1 MVGRR
6 LLPLFGGFV
15 VGSLTAMQARANGEL
30 SNYAGNGIEA
40 ALMNFGSGLV
50 IVSALVIF
58 LPSVRLG
65 LWSTIRAIK
74 AGKLKW
80 WHLLGGVVGGL
91 FVAVQSTVV
100 PMIGVAIFTVAVV
113 AGQSANSLVVDRIG
127 LGPAGRKP
135 ITIGRVVSAVLAVL
149 AVTIAAADRFI
160 SGSVAIVAVA
170 MAVIAG
176 LGLAVQQALNGRISI
191 AAGSPLAATFYNFVF
206 GTALLASA
214 FGLAWALTDTDPGT
228 ILGGPWWAYTGGLVG
243 VFLIGVAAWAVP
255 IIGVLAFALV
265 SIAGQLSGALL
276 LDVVAPTATTTIGWN
291 LVAGVLL
298 AFVAVAT
305 TSLGRL
311 RPRVGP

>member
-1 MVGRR
+1 MGGRR
-6 LLPLFGGFV
+6 LLPLFGGFL

-30 SNYAGNGIEA
+30 ANYTGNGIEA
-40 ALMNFGSGLV
+40 AVMNFGSGLV
-50 IVSALVIF
+50 IVSGLVIF

-65 LWSTIRAIK
+65 LGNTIRAIE
-74 AGKLKW
+74 AGRLKW

-127 LGPAGRKP
+127 LGPAGRQP
-135 ITIGRVVSAVLAVL
+135 ITIGRIVAAVLAVL
-149 AVTIAAADRFI
+149 AVTLAAADRFTT
-160 SGSVAIVAVA
+160 GSIALAAVA

-191 AAGSPLAATFYNFVF
+191 AAASPLAATFYNFVF
-206 GTALLASA
+206 GTAILASA

-228 ILGGPWWAYTGGLVG
+228 IWGGPWWAYTGGLVG
-243 VFLIGVAAWAVP
+243 VFLIGVAAWSVP

-276 LDVVAPTATTTIGWN
+276 LDVVAPTASSTIGWN

-298 AFVAVAT
+298 AFAAVAAS
-305 TSLGRL
+305 SLGRL

>member
-1 MVGRR
+1 MGGRR
-6 LLPLFGGFV
+6 LLPLVGGFL

-30 SNYAGNGIEA
+30 ANYTGNGIEA
-40 ALMNFGSGLV
+40 AVMNFGSGLV
-50 IVSALVIF
+50 IVSGLVIF

-65 LWSTIRAIK
+65 LGNTIRAIE
-74 AGKLKW
+74 AGRLKW

-127 LGPAGRKP
+127 LGPAGRQP

-149 AVTIAAADRFI
+149 AVTLAAADRFTT
-160 SGSVAIVAVA
+160 GSIALAAVA

-191 AAGSPLAATFYNFVF
+191 AAASPLAATFYNFVF
-206 GTALLASA
+206 GTAILASA

-228 ILGGPWWAYTGGLVG
+228 IWGGPWWAYTGGLVG
-243 VFLIGVAAWAVP
+243 VFLIGVAAWSVP

-276 LDVVAPTATTTIGWN
+276 LDVVAPTASSTIGWN

-298 AFVAVAT
+298 AFAAVAAS
-305 TSLGRL
+305 SLGRL

>member
-1 MVGRR
+1 MGGRR
-6 LLPLFGGFV
+6 LLPLFGGFL

-30 SNYAGNGIEA
+30 ANYTGNGIEA
-40 ALMNFGSGLV
+40 AVMNFGSGLV

-65 LWSTIRAIK
+65 LWNTIRAIE
-74 AGKLKW
+74 AGRLKW

-127 LGPAGRKP
+127 LGPAGRQP

-149 AVTIAAADRFI
+149 AVTLAAADRFTT
-160 SGSVAIVAVA
+160 GSIALAAVA

-191 AAGSPLAATFYNFVF
+191 AAASPLAATFYNFVF
-206 GTALLASA
+206 GTAILASA

-228 ILGGPWWAYTGGLVG
+228 IWGGPWWAYTGGLVG
-243 VFLIGVAAWAVP
+243 VFLIGVAAWSVP

-276 LDVVAPTATTTIGWN
+276 LDVVAPTASSTIGWN

-298 AFVAVAT
+298 AFAAVAAS
-305 TSLGRL
+305 SLGRL